1 MKTPETARGTAVV
14 TGCAGF
20 LGSHV
25 TDALTADGWPIQ
37 GFDNLATG
45 DIAKCATA
53 AGAGRLSFREHD
65 VAEPFSDLAAPDTA
79 LCVNLAAIAAPARY
93 SAAPIE
99 TFRTAVLGAMHAAET
114 ALAHGAPLLQAST
127 SEVYGAA
134 GDGPLAETE
143 WGRVN
148 PVGPRACYAEGKRAA
163 ETHLTD
169 LARLRGLDLRL
180 ARLFNVYGPRMD
192 MDDGRVVS
200 AFARQALVGQ
210 PLTVFGDG
218 SQTRSFCYVE
228 DATEAL
234 LRLATGPAPG
244 PAPINIGN
252 PEEVTILMLA
262 EMVRDLV
269 GTRSEIVFRP
279 APPEDPPR
287 RRPDISRA
295 DAILGWRPKTCL
307 KAGLRL
313 TIEDVERQLSAK
325 ACAT

>member
-1 MKTPETARGTAVV
+1 MKWPETARETAVV

-20 LGSHV
+20 LGSHLS
-25 TDALTADGWPIQ
+25 DALAADGWRIQ

-45 DIAKCATA
+45 DIAKCAA
-53 AGAGRLSFREHD
+53 AAQTGRFSFLDHD
-65 VAEPFSDLAAPDTA
+65 VTKPFGDLTASDTA
-79 LCVNLAAIAAPARY
+79 LCANLAAIAAPARY
-93 SAAPIE
+93 SVAPIE
-99 TFRTAVLGAMHAAET
+99 TFRTAVLGAMHAADI

-134 GDGPLAETE
+134 SDGPLTESE

-163 ETHLTD
+163 ETYLTD
-169 LARLRGLDLRL
+169 LARLNNLDLRL

-192 MDDGRVVS
+192 IDDGRVVS
-200 AFARQALVGQ
+200 AFARQALLGQ

-218 SQTRSFCYVE
+218 RQTRSFCYVD

-234 LRLATGPAPG
+234 LRLASGPAPG

-252 PEEVTILMLA
+252 PEEVTILTLA

-269 GTRSEIVFRP
+269 GARSEIVFQP

-287 RRPDISRA
+287 RRPDIARA
-295 DAILGWRPKTCL
+295 DAILDWRPKTSL
-307 KAGLRL
+307 EAGLRL
-313 TIEDVERQLSAK
+313 TIADVERQLTAM
-325 ACAT
+325 ARAT